1 MTPGDTTALKDES
14 RSVSKREFRCQQGR
28 IYGCSSL
35 ALFPPV
41 SEFFWNA
48 CQFLHIED
56 ALCTY
61 LPKKTLGEIHI
72 NIAVSVFPLLFSS
85 TNSIEMIPTSDAC
98 VPSQKTRAERT
109 CPWKMLTSRG
119 SSKRGELRK
128 GQEKHRVVMAVG

>member
-72 NIAVSVFPLLFSS
+72 NIAA
-85 TNSIEMIPTSDAC
+85 TNSNIYVNLAQCLLREVRT
-98 VPSQKTRAERT
+98 ER
-109 CPWKMLTSRG
+109 L
-119 SSKRGELRK
+119 LL
-128 GQEKHRVVMAVG
+128 V